1 VASGELCDAAL
12 VREGRF
18 VVSQLASASAFDAGR
33 RTGYCRVMRSLTV
46 ASIALSLLTVQP
58 GAQSSALQLLLDAE
72 LAAFP
77 ATTGVHV
84 THLTTGEQAGV
95 RAEQDFS
102 TASVIKLTFM
112 VRAYQMAD
120 RKELNLDERITLT
133 RAHLRHGTGV
143 FQYHDAGLQPTLRDA
158 ITEMIITSDN
168 TATDLVLMKIGGPA
182 AVTKWLA
189 DGGYPRLASY
199 GRPHDYR
206 RDLLAMI
213 DPALA
218 TLTAEET
225 TGLMYAS
232 DGNPLFHRYGDLFT
246 GSRAKWID
254 LVRTPANRQRLAR
267 ERNDRTATD
276 RKFWLGSM
284 TPKDTSRMLES
295 IERGTAASKASC
307 EAMLQ
312 TLRRQQLGAR
322 RLPHFI
328 DVPVGHKTGDGG
340 TIANDVGIIYARS
353 GPIVVSFFASG
364 VTGSYAEAEDRI
376 GRLGEKLVGYFDGR
390 R

>member
-1 VASGELCDAAL
+1 MRFTMLMAAVALAA
-12 VREGRF
+12 
-18 VVSQLASASAFDAGR
+18 SQPTR
-33 RTGYCRVMRSLTV
+33 
-46 ASIALSLLTVQP
+46 
-58 GAQSSALQLLLDAE
+58 ALQALLDAE

-84 THLTTGEQAGV
+84 KHLATGEEAGV
-95 RAEQDFS
+95 RADQEFS
-102 TASVIKLTFM
+102 TASVIKLPFM
-112 VRAYQMAD
+112 VRAYQLAD
-120 RKELNLDERITLT
+120 RKQLDLDERITLT

-168 TATDLVLMKIGGPA
+168 TATDIVLMKIGGPA
-182 AVTKWLA
+182 TVTKWLA
-189 DGGYPRLASY
+189 ESGYAKLVSY

-206 RDLLAMI
+206 RDLLAML
-213 DPALA
+213 DPAFA
-218 TLTAEET
+218 NLTAEQT

-232 DGNPLFHRYGDLFT
+232 DNNPLFARYGDLFT
-246 GSRAKWID
+246 GPRANWITV
-254 LVRTPANRQRLAR
+254 VRDQGNRQRLAR
-267 ERNDRTATD
+267 ERNERTATD

-284 TPKDTSRMLES
+284 TPRETARLLES
-295 IERGTAASKASC
+295 IERGTAASKGSC
-307 EAMLQ
+307 EAMLLA
-312 TLRRQQLGAR
+312 LRRQQLGAR

-364 VTGSYAEAEDRI
+364 VKGSYAEAEDRI
-376 GRLGEKLVGYFDGR
+376 GQLASKLVNHFDR
-390 R
+390 P

>member
-1 VASGELCDAAL
+1 MRFLTL
-12 VREGRF
+12 V
-18 VVSQLASASAFDAGR
+18 
-33 RTGYCRVMRSLTV
+33 M
-46 ASIALSLLTVQP
+46 IALALLTCQP
-58 GAQSSALQLLLDAE
+58 LAQSTNLQSLLDAE

-77 ATTGVHV
+77 ATTGIHV
-84 THLTTGEQAGV
+84 RHLTTGDEAGV
-95 RAEQDFS
+95 RADQDFS

-120 RKELNLDERITLT
+120 RKELDLDERITLT

-168 TATDLVLMKIGGPA
+168 TATDIVLMKIGGPA

-189 DGGYPRLASY
+189 DSGYPRLASY

-206 RDLLAMI
+206 RDLLVMI
-213 DPALA
+213 DPAFA

-232 DGNPLFHRYGDLFT
+232 DGNPLFNRYGDLFT
-246 GSRAKWID
+246 GPRAKWIAV
-254 LVRTPANRQRLAR
+254 VRDPANRQRLAR
-267 ERNDRTATD
+267 ERNERTASD

-284 TPKDTSRMLES
+284 TPGDTARLLES

-364 VTGSYAEAEDRI
+364 VRGSYAEAEDRI
-376 GRLGEKLVGYFDGR
+376 GRLGQRLVAYFDAAR
-390 R
+390 